1 MTKLEDR
8 GGKSEFDKPAPA
20 GIVSVLLFCG
30 KFKGY
35 VERAE
40 RNRAGQDKD
49 NGEDAEDYGCSA
61 GEYLGADQQSDDDGC
76 RQADDAIDASHIFR
90 HDKPPIKYCCFII

>member
-1 MTKLEDR
+1 MHETGVGDHILASQPPVQ
-8 GGKSEFDKPAPA
+8 GA
-20 GIVSVLLFCG
+20 SVLLFCG
-30 KFKGY
+30 KFKGH

-40 RNRAGQDKD
+40 RDRASQDKD

-76 RQADDAIDASHIFR
+76 RQADDSIDASHIFQIGR
-90 HDKPPIKYCCFII
+90 AHV